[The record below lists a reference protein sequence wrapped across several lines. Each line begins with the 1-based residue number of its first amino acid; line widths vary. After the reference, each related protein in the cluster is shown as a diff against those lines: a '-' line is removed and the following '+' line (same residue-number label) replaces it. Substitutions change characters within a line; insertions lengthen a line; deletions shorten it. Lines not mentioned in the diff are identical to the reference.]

1 MKALFLSFS
10 NGGGGAGRATNRLFS
25 AMSENTDLDM
35 RMYVDFKHGSDPRVI
50 TSTKFAASKRR
61 TARINLEE
69 LPAYVTRHPVPKLF
83 SPGIASSMS
92 AKSLDRLG
100 ADVINLH
107 WSNYGHVSI
116 PQISKI
122 KTPLVWTLHD
132 MWSVTGGMNYE
143 PDVLSQ
149 KLSNYKGIEAWVA
162 RRKAQFWT
170 KPLNVVTPS
179 TWLAEIVRSSELGHD
194 WTVSVIPNPLDLNS
208 FTPLEVNRS
217 SNPHHFPKVIVS
229 LGGDLI
235 DTRKGFDLLIAA
247 LPRIESKF
255 ELMVLGHDAP
265 PPDWPQNMPNTRWL
279 GFLNDSELVHAYAEA
294 DVAVV
299 PSRQD
304 NLPQT
309 ATEPTACGVPLVAF
323 NIGGL
328 PDIVDHGITG
338 LLADPEDPIHLA
350 YQIDILLRNEELRHS
365 MSGKARERA
374 ERLWSPAVV
383 ANQYL
388 TVFNDACKVADR

>member
-25 AMSENTDLDM
+25 AMTENTDLNM
-35 RMYVDFKHGSDPRVI
+35 RMYVDFKHGADPRII

-69 LPAYVTRHPVPKLF
+69 LPAYVTKHPVPKLF
-83 SPGIASSMS
+83 SPGIASSIS

-107 WSNYGHVSI
+107 WSNYGLLSI
-116 PQISKI
+116 PQIAQI
-122 KTPLVWTLHD
+122 ETPLIWTLHD

-143 PDVLSQ
+143 PDLLSQ
-149 KLSNYKGIEAWVA
+149 QVSNYKGIEAWIA
-162 RRKAQFWT
+162 HRKKRHWT

-179 TWLAEIVRSSELGHD
+179 NWLANIIRSSELGQD
-194 WTVSVIPNPLDLNS
+194 WKVTVIPNPIDLNIFAPIEAHRS
-208 FTPLEVNRS
+208 NTPNSPL
-217 SNPHHFPKVIVS
+217 KVIVS

-235 DTRKGFDLLIAA
+235 DSRKGFDLLIEA
-247 LPRIESKF
+247 LPNIESEF
-255 ELMVLGHDAP
+255 ELMVIGHEAP
-265 PPDWPQNMPNTRWL
+265 PSDWPESMPRTRWL
-279 GFLNDSELVHAYAEA
+279 GFLNDSELVNAYAEA

-328 PDIVDHGITG
+328 PDIVENGVTG

-350 YQIDILLRNEELRHS
+350 SQVDVILKDEDMRRT
-365 MSGKARERA
+365 MSGKARKRA
-374 ERLWSPAVV
+374 ERLWSPSVV

-388 TVFNDACKVADR
+388 TVFNDACKVADQ